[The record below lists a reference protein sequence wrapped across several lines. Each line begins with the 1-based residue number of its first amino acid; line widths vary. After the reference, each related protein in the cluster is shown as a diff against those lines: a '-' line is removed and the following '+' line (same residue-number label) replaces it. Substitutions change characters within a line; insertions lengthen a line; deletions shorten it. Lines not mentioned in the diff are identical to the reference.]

1 MYIYN
6 IIVYIFASASV
17 FACEGLK
24 ITETTE
30 TLKHFV
36 RITNKK
42 PSYLSL
48 PFSFSA
54 IALKAA

>member
-48 PFSFSA
+48 SPFLSPLS
-54 IALKAA
+54 L